1 MINNNYT
8 IHRLLE
14 LAKHLQNKEFNKEYA
29 EMRIEYPT
37 DYVTLIMGVNG
48 KMHSIFP
55 FVVEVLPFLFEEW
68 YDSPETG
75 SICFLPS
82 PGMMNEYA
90 MVEFFGMEV
99 NELLHC
105 FSVNHQR
112 ASVFGGATLTI
123 NSKPADVAKNIFCF
137 LESLNESDNTGKIAT
152 RRVLVEK
159 VMIRLRDV
167 KTKKRKR

>member
-1 MINNNYT
+1 
-8 IHRLLE
+8 
-14 LAKHLQNKEFNKEYA
+14 
-29 EMRIEYPT
+29 MRIEYPT
-37 DYVTLIMGVNG
+37 DYVTLVMGVNG

-55 FVVEVLPFLFEEW
+55 FVLEELPLLFVEW
-68 YDSPETG
+68 HDSPETG

-99 NELLHC
+99 TELLHC

-112 ASVFGGATLTI
+112 TSSFGGAVLTI

-137 LESLNESDNTGKIAT
+137 LESLSEVDNKGEIAT

-159 VMIRLRDV
+159 IMIRLHDV
-167 KTKKRKR
+167 KTKKRRR